1 MSKHLPNCPHL
12 SPYDGLGTAG
22 INEIM
27 GQRGANCTR
36 TYSVTIETESSD
48 EPADTFLFDSEE
60 FATGYNIGYLT
71 GYYEAI
77 DESDK
82 TYYESAICPFGENRK
97 VILSWKKKKEAWRSH
112 RKG

>member
-36 TYSVTIETESSD
+36 EYTVTIETVTPSES
-48 EPADTFLFDSEE
+48 ADTTPQNERPDFK
-60 FATGYNIGYLT
+60 AGYMLGYLIGY
-71 GYYEAI
+71 EDAVE
-77 DESDK
+77 DSDK
-82 TYYESAICPFGENRK
+82 TYYKTARYPHGDRM
-97 VILSWKKKKEAWRSH
+97 VIISWQEKKELWRSQ
-112 RKG
+112 RED